1 MTYLS
6 GALKK
11 FFGANDR
18 LRAIHLREDPTY
30 SIVVWKSR
38 LRRQLRIYTPFLPEL
53 RPVFKSR
60 QLTQEIKNILSNV
73 RIITKQI
80 LIIINLEGISHNS
93 HNHETEN
100 QSIHG

>member
-11 FFGANDR
+11 IFGANDR

-53 RPVFKSR
+53 SPAFVSEQFK
-60 QLTQEIKNILSNV
+60 QEIKKYHFKVLNTN
-73 RIITKQI
+73 
-80 LIIINLEGISHNS
+80 HNS
-93 HNHETEN
+93 RKSQKEN
-100 QSIHG
+100 QNIHG